1 MEIDICGFS
10 VLPPKSNYQ
19 PPADLLAFLEAG
31 PPPIYIGFGSI
42 VIDDP
47 TKLTKILFDTIKRM
61 GQRALVSAGWGN
73 VGMVDN
79 IEVPDNIRLVGSLPH
94 DWLFRRVSCV
104 VHHGGAGTTAAGLS
118 MGCPTVIVFFFG
130 DQQFWGRVVERA
142 GAGPNPIPYKTLT
155 VDKLTE
161 ALEMALMPSTK
172 ERVKVI
178 MHNMEKE
185 SGARDGVRS
194 FHRRLDYDKLRCV
207 ICPDRAASWRIEDT
221 DIVLSDFA
229 SAVLVKNRRI
239 TPKSLVL

>member
-94 DWLFRRVSCV
+94 DWLFRRLADVYSV
-104 VHHGGAGTTAAGLS
+104 QPKQS
-118 MGCPTVIVFFFG
+118 
-130 DQQFWGRVVERA
+130 
-142 GAGPNPIPYKTLT
+142 
-155 VDKLTE
+155 
-161 ALEMALMPSTK
+161 PSWA
-172 ERVKVI
+172 I
-178 MHNMEKE
+178 YY
-185 SGARDGVRS
+185 
-194 FHRRLDYDKLRCV
+194 RR
-207 ICPDRAASWRIEDT
+207 
-221 DIVLSDFA
+221 
-229 SAVLVKNRRI
+229 
-239 TPKSLVL
+239 

>member
-118 MGCPTVIVFFFG
+118 MGCPTVIVFFL
-130 DQQFWGRVVERA
+130 VTS
-142 GAGPNPIPYKTLT
+142 N
-155 VDKLTE
+155 
-161 ALEMALMPSTK
+161 
-172 ERVKVI
+172 
-178 MHNMEKE
+178 
-185 SGARDGVRS
+185 SGG
-194 FHRRLDYDKLRCV
+194 
-207 ICPDRAASWRIEDT
+207 E
-221 DIVLSDFA
+221 
-229 SAVLVKNRRI
+229 
-239 TPKSLVL
+239 